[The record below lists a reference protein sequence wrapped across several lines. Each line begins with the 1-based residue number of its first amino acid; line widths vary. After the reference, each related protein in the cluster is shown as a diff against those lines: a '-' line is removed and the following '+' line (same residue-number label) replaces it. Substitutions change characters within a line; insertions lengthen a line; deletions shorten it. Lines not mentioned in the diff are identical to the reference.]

1 MEHEHK
7 TPHEGYIFRD
17 KTNPDDF
24 SSELYIGKGRSVDE
38 WEEVP
43 ISIYE
48 QWKKEA
54 EERARNEMRM

>member
-7 TPHEGYIFRD
+7 EPHEGYIFRN

-24 SSELYIGKGRSVDE
+24 SSALYLGKGRSVDE
-38 WEEVP
+38 WNEVP

-54 EERARNEMRM
+54 EEKARNEMRR

>member
-7 TPHEGYIFRD
+7 KPHEGYIFQN

-24 SSELYIGKGRSVDE
+24 SSDLYIGIGRSAEE
-38 WEEVP
+38 WKEVP

-54 EERARNEMRM
+54 EERARNETGI